1 MAAAVRERPT
11 ALPND
16 CCDAQLLFT
25 TPAAVV
31 VSARV
36 VTGEA
41 TRPIGLVIPRRCC
54 LGDHPQRAVLLSQA
68 EALLAGERRISTATP
83 TAARRVE
90 ILVDGCWRAL
100 AGDRG

>member
-1 MAAAVRERPT
+1 MSAAVREHPA
-11 ALPND
+11 ALPDD

-36 VTGEA
+36 VTGDA
-41 TRPIGLVIPRRCC
+41 TRPVGLVIPRRCC
-54 LGDHPQRAVLLSQA
+54 LGDQPRRAALLSQA
-68 EALLAGERRISTATP
+68 EALLADEPRASMDSP
-83 TAARRVE
+83 QAARHLE

-100 AGDRG
+100 AGNRV